1 MDRLMEWVAHCRTA
15 QDLQLR
21 MRLMEEILSDVRP
34 ALHLYLSS
42 RCAPDAV
49 DDVLQLTLVVIA
61 KSIRQFRG
69 HSAGEFWSWCYGIA
83 WRKSADEWRIRSKNK
98 FEPLSEQKLWE
109 AIEASGV
116 GAPRSGAEKLE
127 LEEAMSILTRLEP
140 ACYQILWERYIL
152 GRELSE
158 VGRTRRVSVDAA
170 RMKIDRCLLKARKL
184 LTKHS

>member
-1 MDRLMEWVAHCRTA
+1 MEWVAHCRTA

-49 DDVLQLTLVVIA
+49 DDVLQLTLVAIA
-61 KSIRQFRG
+61 ESIRRFRG

-83 WRKSADEWRIRSKNK
+83 RRKSADEWRIRSKNK
-98 FEPLSEQKLWE
+98 FEPLSEQKLRE

-116 GAPRSGAEKLE
+116 GASPTGAEKLE
-127 LEEAMSILTRLEP
+127 LEEAMSILTKLDP
-140 ACYQILWERYIL
+140 VCYEILWERYML
-152 GRELSE
+152 NHELSE
-158 VGRTRRVSVDAA
+158 VGRTRRVSADAA
-170 RMKIDRCLLKARKL
+170 RMKIDRCLVKARKL
-184 LTKHS
+184 LTRHS